1 MLDVVVPNGAGP
13 GSMFMVADPNT
24 GQQFQVSVPEG
35 ATPGATF
42 KVAVPKPVAT
52 TVIQQVVQPVIQ
64 QVALPNS
71 AIPGYRTTKQD
82 GHTALK
88 QPNAIYLTSWELAQ
102 PTNCEAFCAFL
113 RCSYYDT
120 KRAYIYS
127 RDNMSLEVNDTNSL
141 RSGAVCTLCC
151 EVQDNVK
158 VYYYDR
164 SPLSKE
170 CNCAPIS
177 AWPFCIFFYC
187 SAPKLEPLDEGC
199 LICFNRVGCENLG
212 CGGKQV
218 VIMPFE

>member
-1 MLDVVVPNGAGP
+1 MQAPLLQTPSVDTTSMLDVVVPNGAGP

-127 RDNMSLEVNDTNSL
+127 RDTC
-141 RSGAVCTLCC
+141 RS
-151 EVQDNVK
+151 K
-158 VYYYDR
+158 
-164 SPLSKE
+164 
-170 CNCAPIS
+170 
-177 AWPFCIFFYC
+177 
-187 SAPKLEPLDEGC
+187 
-199 LICFNRVGCENLG
+199 
-212 CGGKQV
+212 
-218 VIMPFE
+218 